1 MSIRFLP
8 KRRASMEVTP
18 GPSMASAAPTTA
30 RSTAPRT
37 KGVPEITV
45 QTPRIATIT
54 PTTGVHKPTRRKR
67 PAAIATDCR
76 AIRSQ
81 RLWPTRWPTPSR
93 IKIAAAATRKRS
105 RARPGQPFGNMENSR
120 CKKNTPR
127 RKATESNERGE
138 SPKVRVVAYP
148 FRVGG
153 VRLELDDAALQAD
166 GDGVGAV
173 VGIELGQNIF
183 DVGLDGFFGDGEPIG
198 DDFIGVTGGNQ
209 AKDFDFA
216 RGELVVGGVIGEFGG
231 DFWRDAFVSGMDGAD
246 GIEQFAMQQT
256 FQQIRAGAGFES
268 ADDLDVTGVGGEGDE
283 ARVGKFSADGAH
295 GVDAVHAGHLQIHEH
310 DIGPMQTKLF
320 DGFQAIGSLADELQV
335 GLIGNERGDALA
347 QNRVIVDQGDANW
360 FRSAGHRTPSLFS
373 CAIER
378 IGERR
383 GLGRGGR

>member
-81 RLWPTRWPTPSR
+81 RLWPTRLATPSR
-93 IKIAAAATRKRS
+93 IKMAAAATRKRS

-138 SPKVRVVAYP
+138 SPKVRVGAYP

-173 VGIELGQNIF
+173 V
-183 DVGLDGFFGDGEPIG
+183 
-198 DDFIGVTGGNQ
+198 
-209 AKDFDFA
+209 
-216 RGELVVGGVIGEFGG
+216 
-231 DFWRDAFVSGMDGAD
+231 

-268 ADDLDVTGVGGEGDE
+268 ADDLDVTGVGGEDDE

-295 GVDAVHAGHLQIHEH
+295 GVDACHAGHLQIHEH

-320 DGFQAIGSLADELQV
+320 DGFKAIGSLADELQV